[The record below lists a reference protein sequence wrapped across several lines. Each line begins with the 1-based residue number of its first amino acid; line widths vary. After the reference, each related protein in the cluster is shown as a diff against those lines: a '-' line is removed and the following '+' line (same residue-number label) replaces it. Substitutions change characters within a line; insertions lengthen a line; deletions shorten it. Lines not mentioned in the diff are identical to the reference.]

1 MKNLRQH
8 PAVPRYWRIATANAN
23 FVKFVQ
29 KLDGHAGVFEAVG
42 FAPAGP
48 ATWKWGDGWK
58 ARPEFSARVL
68 DAAAAALEE
77 LKMNPTAG
85 YQAEE

>member
-1 MKNLRQH
+1 M
-8 PAVPRYWRIATANAN
+8 
-23 FVKFVQ
+23 
-29 KLDGHAGVFEAVG
+29 G